1 MGQVPSRS
9 AGRARGEFRS
19 AAGETRFGGMSVH
32 DSRHQFPKEAIV
44 DLQMSARTGRAC
56 TVVEV
61 RGEIDSHTTPMLE
74 DLLQEVI
81 DAGARHVVLDLTGVT
96 FMDSSGLSLLV
107 VSLKRLRDTGG
118 HFCLAHVQGPVRN
131 VLLLSAMDT
140 VLDVYETVEAAE
152 DNMPPVAA

>member
-1 MGQVPSRS
+1 
-9 AGRARGEFRS
+9 
-19 AAGETRFGGMSVH
+19 
-32 DSRHQFPKEAIV
+32 V
-44 DLQMSARTGRAC
+44 DLQMSARTGQGC

-61 RGEIDSHTTPMLE
+61 RGEIDSGTTPMLE

-81 DAGARHVVLDLTGVT
+81 DAGARHVVLDLAGVT

-118 HFCLAHVQGPVRN
+118 HFCLAHVQDPVQN
-131 VLLLSAMDT
+131 VLLLSAVDT

-152 DNMPPVAA
+152 GNLPPVAA